1 MPSRSPKQIE
11 FPFAVTDDAFLGG
24 KLKLF
29 QPARGHRSGHDA
41 MLLAAAAPSKI
52 WHAVDLGAGAGAA
65 GLALLARG
73 ATQNVTLLEIDANL
87 VKLAREN
94 AKRNGFSERVQAL
107 RGSIERAG
115 KSKGLKQVEPGSA
128 ELVIM
133 NPPFNDPSRN
143 RTSPDKSRKKAHSA
157 PDSDLDGWVQCAT
170 RLLWPN
176 GTLVMIHRPE
186 AIGTIVATLEGR
198 FGAAEIIPVHSR
210 PQGPAIRLIVRAIK
224 GRRSAPAFRPGF
236 LLADDKGN
244 QTEQAKAVLRQGLSL
259 DEAQGARSG
268 TIKSS

>member
-1 MPSRSPKQIE
+1 MSSRRADKKTE

-24 KLKLF
+24 RLKLL

-73 ATQNVTLLEIDANL
+73 AAQNVTLIEIDAEL
-87 VKLAREN
+87 VKISREN
-94 AKRNGFSERVQAL
+94 AARNGFKDHVQAV
-107 RGSIERAG
+107 RANVG
-115 KSKGLKQVEPGSA
+115 KVGKANGPKQVEAGSA

-143 RTSPDKSRKKAHSA
+143 HASPDKSKKKAHSA
-157 PDSDLDGWVQCAT
+157 PDSDIGLWLQCAA
-170 RLLWPN
+170 RLLRAN
-176 GTLVMIHRPE
+176 GHVVLIHRPE
-186 AIGTIVATLEGR
+186 AIVNIITGMEGR

-210 PQGPAIRLIVRAIK
+210 ARGPAIRLIVRAIK
-224 GRRSAPAFRPGF
+224 GRRAAPAFRPGF
-236 LLADDKGN
+236 VLANDDGSQSKAA
-244 QTEQAKAVLRQGLSL
+244 EAVLREGASL
-259 DEAQGARSG
+259 DEA
-268 TIKSS
+268 